1 MLYVCDGTPLWNCEA
16 QLLALFSYFQFE
28 GFIFI
33 SVRFSEYEFPLKE
46 FQETPSAYES
56 LNDPPWYK
64 PSRLERRQS
73 FNHQA
78 PLNQSEQFLLLKLL
92 STSFVVKDLLLK

>member
-1 MLYVCDGTPLWNCEA
+1 MLYVCDGTPPWNCEA

-46 FQETPSAYES
+46 FRETPSAYES
-56 LNDPPWYK
+56 LNDPPWYN
-64 PSRLERRQS
+64 PLRLELWQYLY
-73 FNHQA
+73 HQA
-78 PLNQSEQFLLLKLL
+78 PLYNSAQLSTLKSL
-92 STSFVVKDLLLK
+92 STSFVVNNILL